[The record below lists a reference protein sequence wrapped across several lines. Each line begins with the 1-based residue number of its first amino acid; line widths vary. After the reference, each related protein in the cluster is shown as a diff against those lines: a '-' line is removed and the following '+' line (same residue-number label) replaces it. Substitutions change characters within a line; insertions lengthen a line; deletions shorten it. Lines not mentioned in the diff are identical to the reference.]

1 MGRRLVWK
9 ESKEGLVKKIIS
21 GNYQQSMILNLSELN
36 TDIYSVLVFDGKLW
50 LSVSLL
56 KQ

>member
-9 ESKEGLVKKIIS
+9 EIKEGLVKKIIS

-50 LSVSLL
+50 LSASLL